1 VKINPFFAC
10 HQVGNVF
17 ALEIGQILGWRMVGY
32 PDQQMPSLPSL
43 KFLVKPSDAPSTIH
57 SREPSLMFSTM
68 DDIMGQKVLI
78 QRLGITGDGRERL
91 GLRVIQ
97 NKRAA
102 AFKEDLWFVGEL
114 EVLVYLIA

>member
-10 HQVGNVF
+10 HQVGNLF
-17 ALEIGQILGWRMVGY
+17 TLEVDQILGWRMVGY

-43 KFLVKPSDAPSTIH
+43 KFLVRPAYAPSTIH
-57 SREPSLMFSTM
+57 SREPALMSRTM
-68 DDIMGQKVLI
+68 DDIVRQKVLI

-102 AFKEDLWFVGEL
+102 AFKKDLRFVGEL
-114 EVLVYLIA
+114 EALVYLIA